1 MFKRIDRSPTLSRMI
16 ERLSSLLARQ
26 RGLPVVLGIALVI
39 IGFVIQVVNVAL
51 NSPLLEIGGLIFNS
65 GGVLVA
71 LIGLLLAEPL
81 GK

>member
-1 MFKRIDRSPTLSRMI
+1 MFRRIDRSPTLSRMI

>member
-51 NSPLLEIGGLIFNS
+51 NSPLLEIIGLIFNS